1 MENRPSVFK
10 IILAIIFFIGGL
22 QGFSA
27 NIPENWLGGIGVMFL
42 YFGIGILLLTGK
54 NRWRNARRQRRYQQQ
69 FNQNQS
75 DAPAGHA
82 QESGNH
88 TKNQADNYL
97 QAIKSA
103 NDLILGDEI
112 SKDIDDVQKLTGEIF
127 KYAQDARNK
136 AALNRFFSYYL
147 PTLLDLLKTYIEL
160 DKKSVQT
167 QQIAQAK
174 DKIAAS
180 IKSIKCAFTTL
191 YDNLTSATTLN
202 VESEIDALMNVMSLD
217 GLHEGISLPEV
228 HEEKISIK

>member
-1 MENRPSVFK
+1 MENKPGAFK
-10 IILAIIFFIGGL
+10 IILAITFFIDGIMVFFANISQELLGGL
-22 QGFSA
+22 
-27 NIPENWLGGIGVMFL
+27 GVMFL
-42 YFGIGILLLTGK
+42 FFGIGLLLLTGK
-54 NRWRNARRQRRYQQQ
+54 NRRRNARRQRRYQQQ

-103 NDLILGDEI
+103 NDLIPGDEI

-160 DKKSVQT
+160 DKKTVQT

-202 VESEIDALMNVMSLD
+202 VESEIEALMNVMSLD
-217 GLHEGISLPEV
+217 GLHDGICLPESQ
-228 HEEKISIK
+228 EKTAVVK